1 MGGAPI
7 RNIAC
12 QVGGEGRGQAV
23 GSCCEGVVLSD
34 PAKSSSNLGSCSNL
48 ILQCLLFCN
57 RPTFCNCTICNEI
70 CLEEKVG
77 GSQLHIL
84 KLHAFL

>member
-48 ILQCLLFCN
+48 ILLCLLFCN
-57 RPTFCNCTICNEI
+57 RPTFATAQYAMKYIYGTTSI
-70 CLEEKVG
+70 
-77 GSQLHIL
+77 SS
-84 KLHAFL
+84 